1 VFNKA
6 DKIGLATLPTN
17 ENKMFI
23 SAKNHLNLNLL
34 EQEIKKALFS
44 DWIHCKMFIPYENGS
59 ILSYL
64 NEKASVIDVKYLEE
78 GSMVDVELSP
88 IDFNKYIDYIWVDN
102 KN

>member
-1 VFNKA
+1 
-6 DKIGLATLPTN
+6 
-17 ENKMFI
+17 
-23 SAKNHLNLNLL
+23 
-34 EQEIKKALFS
+34 
-44 DWIHCKMFIPYENGS
+44 MFIPYENGS

-64 NEKASVIDVKYLEE
+64 NEKASVNNVKHTEE